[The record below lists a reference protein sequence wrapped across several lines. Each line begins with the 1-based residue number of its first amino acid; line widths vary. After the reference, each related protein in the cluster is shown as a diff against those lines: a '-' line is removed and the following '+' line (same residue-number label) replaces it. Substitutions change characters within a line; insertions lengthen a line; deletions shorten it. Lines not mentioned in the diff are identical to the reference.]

1 MKLININNQS
11 IKGCTMKTLL
21 SLLVFSA
28 LLFIG
33 CMDNS
38 SELTSPDVQ
47 ILQKSN
53 SPEWVEVPAYLGLG
67 FGVETPYSAS
77 KLIKG
82 KKGGEIKLKVKI
94 KRPGHEFGD
103 FEIKAK
109 VKVEKHSFP
118 DNEERLFT
126 ITMDAE
132 YAYLNICPSPNTLY
146 KHIKVDFE
154 IKGIDVSYI
163 NPDTFNFFY
172 VGDINEMLETSKV
185 ELTVDYNRHKIKV
198 KKAVINPTTTGGTPP
213 GIRYAFVR

>member
-1 MKLININNQS
+1 
-11 IKGCTMKTLL
+11 MKTTLTTLL
-21 SLLVFSA
+21 LSA
-28 LLFIG
+28 LLLVG
-33 CMDNS
+33 CTEDS
-38 SELTSPDVQ
+38 SFLTSPDSEFTQ
-47 ILQKSN
+47 QST
-53 SPEWVEVPAYLGLG
+53 SPNWIKLPADLGQG
-67 FGVETPYSAS
+67 FGVETGYSAE

-82 KKGGEIKLKVKI
+82 KRGGEIKLNVKI

-118 DNEERLFT
+118 DDAERLFT

-172 VGDINEMLETSKV
+172 VGDSNEMLETSKA
-185 ELTVDYNRHKIKV
+185 ELKVDYNKHKLM
-198 KKAVINPTTTGGTPP
+198 
-213 GIRYAFVR
+213 